1 MQSISIRKHHL
12 FNTLFKMVTPGGTL
26 AFTAGRFY
34 LTGLSSKVSRFTV
47 PSPGTTNFISE
58 G

>member
-12 FNTLFKMVTPGGTL
+12 FNTVAFTGTL
-26 AFTAGRFY
+26 PFAAGRFY
-34 LTGLSSKVSRFTV
+34 LTRLSSKVSRITV
-47 PSPGTTNFISE
+47 PSPGTTNLSPE